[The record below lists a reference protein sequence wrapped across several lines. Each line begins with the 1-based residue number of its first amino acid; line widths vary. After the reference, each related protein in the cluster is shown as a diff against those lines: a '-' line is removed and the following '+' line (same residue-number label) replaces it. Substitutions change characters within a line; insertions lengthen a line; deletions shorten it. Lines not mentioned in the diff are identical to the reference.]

1 MTANRWEL
9 VLLIG
14 LAGKKYQNCHVKE
27 NVDST
32 GLQPNCSDIPFFWTK
47 SQVYFGGDI
56 FLLCSSH
63 VIEQMSVTGTHRTPQ
78 GCYRAALS
86 LCCLGGLRCSFV
98 KFPVS

>member
-32 GLQPNCSDIPFFWTK
+32 GLQPNCSDIPFFLDKK
-47 SQVYFGGDI
+47 SGLFWGRHLPPV
-56 FLLCSSH
+56 LLTCD
-63 VIEQMSVTGTHRTPQ
+63 
-78 GCYRAALS
+78 
-86 LCCLGGLRCSFV
+86 
-98 KFPVS
+98 